1 MHQSQLMVRILKIRE
16 LLKDVELD
24 QVYDCKSE
32 NGVIEIT
39 MKPEIDD
46 QTFVIGETTTIENFI
61 LLSNDLFKAYEEVS
75 KR

>member
-24 QVYDCKSE
+24 QVYNCETE
-32 NGVIEIT
+32 NGVIVIT
-39 MKPEIDD
+39 MKPEIGD

-61 LLSNDLFKAYEEVS
+61 LLINDLFKAHEEVR

>member
-1 MHQSQLMVRILKIRE
+1 MHQSQLVVRILKIRE

-24 QVYDCKSE
+24 QVYDCKTE
-32 NGVIEIT
+32 NGVITIT
-39 MKPEIDD
+39 MKPEIGD

-61 LLSNDLFKAYEEVS
+61 LLINDLFKAHEEVS